1 MRISYCSSD
10 VFSSD
15 LQFGGLAADAVGR
28 AWMDR
33 GRGHLAHFDGSSRG
47 IRGRGLHD
55 DVAAGTDTLVSV
67 VEEQL
72 VGRLAVVQGPVVGG
86 LRLVY
91 AALRSEERRVGKEC
105 VSTCRSRWSRDH

>member
-33 GRGHLAHFDGSSRG
+33 GRVHLAHFDGSSRG

-55 DVAAGTDTLVSV
+55 DVADGTDTLVSV
-67 VEEQL
+67 VAEQL
-72 VGRLAVVQGPVVGG
+72 VGRLAFVQELGSGSC
-86 LRLVY
+86 R
-91 AALRSEERRVGKEC
+91 ERVWQKVEISVFA
-105 VSTCRSRWSRDH
+105 VSLTNKKTNQIPTK